1 MTSQICGYDF
11 TCSVEKCPDLNFLQ
25 TTLNGW
31 CKKWVFQK
39 ERGEKGY
46 EHWQGRV
53 SLIHKKR
60 INEIVAQVP
69 IQGIHWSPT
78 SKAVHEGQNFN
89 YVMKADTRID
99 GPWKDDDFVEPPPL
113 TRQLKAFM
121 KLEKWPWQQKV
132 LNFCE
137 DEDDRWIRLIVDQ
150 VGNSGKSILAEYIE
164 YTGKGYEVP
173 PFRLME
179 DIMACAMSITT
190 QKCYLI
196 DMPRAMKKDKLSEFY
211 AGLEALKNG
220 VAYDKRYKF
229 KKKRID
235 RPQIIVF
242 TNKDPCWDFMSMD
255 RWQVYDMQPDKSL
268 MLRDLTPV
276 EIDYLADTPGDPED
290 P

>member
-1 MTSQICGYDF
+1 MTSQLCTYDF
-11 TCSVEKCPDLNFLQ
+11 TCSVELCPDRAFLQ

-39 ERGEKGY
+39 EKGESGY

-60 INEIVAQVP
+60 IKEIVAQIKIP
-69 IQGIHWSPT
+69 GIHWSPT

-89 YVMKADTRID
+89 YVMKIDTRIE
-99 GPWKDDDFVEPPPL
+99 GPWSDQDFTEPPPL

-121 KLEKWPWQQKV
+121 KHKRWPWQDKV
-132 LNFCE
+132 LEWCNEEE
-137 DEDDRWIRLIVDQ
+137 DRYIRLINDTI
-150 VGNSGKSILAEYIE
+150 GNAGKSILAEYIE
-164 YTGKGYEVP
+164 YIEAGYEVP

-179 DIMACAMSITT
+179 DIMACAMSIGA

-229 KKKRID
+229 KKRRFD

-242 TNKDPCWDFMSMD
+242 TNRDPCWDYMSLD
-255 RWQVYDMQPDKSL
+255 RWQVWDMQADKSL
-268 MLRDLTPV
+268 KLRNLTPV
-276 EIDYLADTPGDPED
+276 IDYLADQPGDPE
-290 P
+290 